1 MPNKQIASNETRNS
15 RFSEMFYEESQSK
28 SKVDVNVLLNRVKLD
43 QKKNFNKKLLFSTGI
58 VLTISL
64 IAVFVII

>member
-1 MPNKQIASNETRNS
+1 MNKSSSNYPFEKNDNHKKYNTDNNNI
-15 RFSEMFYEESQSK
+15 K
-28 SKVDVNVLLNRVKLD
+28 TTNINVLLNRVKLD

>member
-1 MPNKQIASNETRNS
+1 MNKSSSNYPFDKNETHKDNYRGNVNT
-15 RFSEMFYEESQSK
+15 K
-28 SKVDVNVLLNRVKLD
+28 TTNINVLLNRVKLD
-43 QKKNFNKKLLFSTGI
+43 QKKNFNKKLLFSTSI

>member
-1 MPNKQIASNETRNS
+1 MNKSSSNYPFDKNKTNKDNYRGNVNT
-15 RFSEMFYEESQSK
+15 K
-28 SKVDVNVLLNRVKLD
+28 TTNINVLLNRVKLD